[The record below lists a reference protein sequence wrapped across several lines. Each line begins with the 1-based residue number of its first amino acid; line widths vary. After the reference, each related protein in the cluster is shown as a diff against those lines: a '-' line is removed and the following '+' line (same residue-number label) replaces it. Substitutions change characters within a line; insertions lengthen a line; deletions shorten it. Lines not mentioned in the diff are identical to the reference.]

1 MLKKGNAGGV
11 GYIAV
16 ALILGLGLLFGG
28 CAGAMAGFQ
37 RSFQAQRA
45 YEAGL
50 SQYKAKEFPAAVQA
64 FRRAVEL
71 DPRLDDAEA
80 HLAWSYYHA
89 GNYSMATKHFRQTI
103 ARQPEW
109 PGLYDGLGWSR
120 YRLERYQ
127 LALEAFRE
135 AVAMDPAY
143 RDAGVGLAYSLFMLE
158 RYQEAL
164 PPLERLTREGEGN
177 GLRSASTDLEQVRS
191 RFAWT
196 LYYLGDY
203 ARAQEQFARGIS
215 AQPDWAG
222 LHNGLGWTLLKLG
235 DRQSARQHFQ
245 HALKLQPELA
255 DAKEGL
261 IQAEE
266 AKL

>member
-1 MLKKGNAGGV
+1 MKKRYPTGM
-11 GYIAV
+11 GYITV
-16 ALILGLGLLFGG
+16 ALILGMGLLIGG
-28 CAGAMAGFQ
+28 CAGAMTSLQ

-50 SQYKAKEFPAAVQA
+50 SQYKAKDFAAAAQE

-80 HLAWSYYHA
+80 HLAWSHYHA
-89 GNYSMATKHFRQTI
+89 GEYAMATKHFRQTI

-127 LALEAFRE
+127 LALEAFQK
-135 AVAMDPAY
+135 AVAMDPTY
-143 RDAGVGLAYSLFMLE
+143 RDAGVGLAYSLFMLK
-158 RYQEAL
+158 RYREAL
-164 PPLERLTREGEGN
+164 PHLERLTREGEGN
-177 GLRSASTDLEQVRS
+177 GLRSASTDLEEVRS
-191 RFAWT
+191 RYAWT
-196 LYYLGDY
+196 LYYLGDAAK
-203 ARAQEQFARGIS
+203 AREQFAKGIS
-215 AQPDWAG
+215 AQPNWAG

-235 DRQSARQHFQ
+235 DRQSAKQHFQ
-245 HALKLQPELA
+245 HALNLQPELA
-255 DAKEGL
+255 DAEEGL
-261 IQAEE
+261 MQAEQ